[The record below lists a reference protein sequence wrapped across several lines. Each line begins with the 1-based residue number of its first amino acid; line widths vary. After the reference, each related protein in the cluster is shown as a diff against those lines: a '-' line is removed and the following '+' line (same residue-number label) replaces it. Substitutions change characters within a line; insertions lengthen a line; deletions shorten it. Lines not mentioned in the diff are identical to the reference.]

1 MKGYLGQRTGRV
13 LAGMAL
19 LLGTGAS
26 VFADAQDFTIVN
38 KTGFTI
44 TSLYA
49 SPVKAKNWGS
59 DILGEGEMG
68 TGRTLEIK
76 FSGYGDK
83 VCRFDVMLKDEDEKE
98 WIVEDIDLCE
108 IHSLSFSKKGGS
120 VHFEAN

>member
-1 MKGYLGQRTGRV
+1 MKRYLGQRTSRV

-26 VFADAQDFTIVN
+26 VFADAQDFKIVN

-59 DILGEGEMG
+59 DILGEGEMAS
-68 TGRTLEIK
+68 GRTLEIK

-83 VCRFDVMLKDEDEKE
+83 VCKFDVMLKDEDEKE

-108 IHSLSFSKKGGS
+108 IHSLSFSKKGDS
-120 VHFEAN
+120 VLFEAN

>member
-1 MKGYLGQRTGRV
+1 MKGFLGQRTGRV

-26 VFADAQDFTIVN
+26 VFADAQDFKIVN

-59 DILGEGEMG
+59 DILGEGEMAS
-68 TGRTLEIK
+68 GRTLEIK

-108 IHSLSFSKKGGS
+108 IHSLSFSKKGDS
-120 VHFEAN
+120 VMFEAN

>member
-1 MKGYLGQRTGRV
+1 MKHYFGGRTGRI
-13 LAGMAL
+13 LGAMAL

-26 VFADAQDFTIVN
+26 VFADAQDFKIVN

-49 SPVKAKNWGS
+49 SPVKAKNWGD
-59 DILGEGEMG
+59 DILGEGEMA
-68 TGRTLEIK
+68 TGRTLDIK

-83 VCRFDVMLKDEDEKE
+83 VCHFDVMLKDEDEKE

-108 IHSLSFSKKGGS
+108 IHSLTFSKKGGS
-120 VHFEAN
+120 VQFEAN